1 MFFSVCLT
9 AFRINV
15 TTDIQLKQYSTRV
28 KIIDTF
34 FGASIKLQLLGFDEV
49 TNTKMMM
56 GQDDDGAGR
65 MMGQD
70 DFNDGAGRSVNYIF
84 SVHIM

>member
-1 MFFSVCLT
+1 
-9 AFRINV
+9 
-15 TTDIQLKQYSTRV
+15 
-28 KIIDTF
+28 
-34 FGASIKLQLLGFDEV
+34 
-49 TNTKMMM
+49 MMM